1 MPRPRKLEEPD
12 TDTPG
17 DLCSRCGMCCNGT
30 LYNYVT
36 LRSQEEVDA
45 LLKYDPAIP
54 IITRSEQPTFDEPCR
69 LHDGTGC
76 TAYRDR
82 PDTCSRY
89 TCELL
94 RAVDRD
100 EVTDVEA
107 RLIIEEARALVEN
120 VREYVELEP
129 GRPLAVSTWLSL
141 PGSATPEARQAW
153 ERALLHLR
161 RHFLGPDPDAPKV
174 DAAAAIA
181 TGD

>member
-1 MPRPRKLEEPD
+1 
-12 TDTPG
+12 
-17 DLCSRCGMCCNGT
+17 MCCNGT

-45 LLKYDPAIP
+45 LLKYDPALP

-120 VREYVELEP
+120 VREYVEVEP
-129 GRPLAVSTWLSL
+129 GKPLAVSTWLSL
-141 PGSATPEARQAW
+141 PGSTEPEARVAW

-161 RHFLGPDPDAPKV
+161 RHFLGPDPDAPKP
-174 DAAAAIA
+174 ALAEA
-181 TGD
+181 TSD